1 MTKLALLTCEVDLE
15 LGVCPVVQDCCSSS
29 FFLTIIHSINS
40 LLESR

>member
-15 LGVCPVVQDCCSSS
+15 LGVCPVVQDCCSS

-40 LLESR
+40 LLEST